1 MQRAL
6 NNLEGGCMKVQT
18 VEAVKDKKV
27 CFFILNGEID
37 EERFGA
43 VEKKLKDMMRTGE
56 VNVIID
62 LSRVSHINYKV
73 VGWLIEYQQK
83 FKDLGGDIK
92 LVNVSPYLYDIL
104 RLYGF
109 YPFEI
114 FPSKRAA
121 LKSFM

>member
-1 MQRAL
+1 
-6 NNLEGGCMKVQT
+6 MKIQA
-18 VEAVKDKKV
+18 VEAMNDKKV
-27 CFFILNGEID
+27 SFFLPTGEINETEFVAIED
-37 EERFGA
+37 KFKNMIQAG
-43 VEKKLKDMMRTGE
+43 DF
-56 VNVIID
+56 NIILD
-62 LSRVSHINYKV
+62 LSRVSHINYKI
-73 VGWLIEYQQK
+73 VGQLIEYQKK

>member
-1 MQRAL
+1 MQRVL
-6 NNLEGGCMKVQT
+6 NNLEGGYMKVQA

-27 CFFILNGEID
+27 CFFVLNGEID
-37 EERFGA
+37 EEQFQA
-43 VEKKLKDMMRTGE
+43 VEKKFKEMMQAGE
-56 VNVIID
+56 FNVIID

>member
-1 MQRAL
+1 
-6 NNLEGGCMKVQT
+6 MKVQA
-18 VEAVKDKKV
+18 VEAVKNKKV
-27 CFFILNGEID
+27 SFFLPTGEIN
-37 EERFGA
+37 EEEFETM
-43 VEKKLKDMMRTGE
+43 EKKFKNMIEAKDL
-56 VNVIID
+56 NIILD

-73 VGWLIEYQQK
+73 VGWLIDYQKK
-83 FKDLGGDIK
+83 FKESGGDIK

>member
-1 MQRAL
+1 
-6 NNLEGGCMKVQT
+6 MKIQA

-27 CFFILNGEID
+27 SFFLPSGEID
-37 EERFGA
+37 EQGFSKMEQ
-43 VEKKLKDMMRTGE
+43 KLKQMIESGDF
-56 VNVIID
+56 NIIVD

-73 VGWLIEYQQK
+73 VGWLIDYQQK
-83 FKDLGGDIK
+83 FKKYGGDIK

-114 FPSKRAA
+114 YPSRRAA
-121 LKSFM
+121 LKSFA

>member
-1 MQRAL
+1 
-6 NNLEGGCMKVQT
+6 MKVQA

-27 CFFILNGEID
+27 SFFLPSGEID
-37 EERFGA
+37 EEGFSKI
-43 VEKKLKDMMRTGE
+43 EQKLKQMIEDGDF
-56 VNVIID
+56 NIIID

-83 FKDLGGDIK
+83 FKKYGGDIK

-114 FPSKRAA
+114 YPSRRAA
-121 LKSFM
+121 LKSFA

>member
-1 MQRAL
+1 
-6 NNLEGGCMKVQT
+6 MKIQA
-18 VEAVKDKKV
+18 VEAVNNKKV
-27 CFFILNGEID
+27 SFFLPSGEIN
-37 EERFGA
+37 EEEF
-43 VEKKLKDMMRTGE
+43 
-56 VNVIID
+56 NVIEQKFKEMLNQSEHNIILD
-62 LSRVSHINYKV
+62 LSRVSHINYRV
-73 VGWLIEYQQK
+73 IGWLIDYQKK

>member
-1 MQRAL
+1 
-6 NNLEGGCMKVQT
+6 MKIQA
-18 VEAVKDKKV
+18 VEAIKDKKV
-27 CFFILNGEID
+27 SFFLPSGEIN
-37 EERFGA
+37 EQEFSKI
-43 VEKKLKDMMRTGE
+43 EQKLKQMIEGGDF
-56 VNVIID
+56 NIIID

-83 FKDLGGDIK
+83 FKKYGGDIK

-114 FPSKRAA
+114 YPSRRAA
-121 LKSFM
+121 LKSFA

>member
-1 MQRAL
+1 
-6 NNLEGGCMKVQT
+6 MKIQA

-27 CFFILNGEID
+27 SFFLPSGEID
-37 EERFGA
+37 EKGFSK
-43 VEKKLKDMMRTGE
+43 VEKKLKQMIESGDF
-56 VNVIID
+56 NIIID

-73 VGWLIEYQQK
+73 VGWLIDYQQK
-83 FKDLGGDIK
+83 FKKYGGDIK

-114 FPSKRAA
+114 YPSRRAA
-121 LKSFM
+121 LKSFV

>member
-1 MQRAL
+1 
-6 NNLEGGCMKVQT
+6 MKIQA

-27 CFFILNGEID
+27 SFFLPSGEID
-37 EERFGA
+37 EEGFSKI
-43 VEKKLKDMMRTGE
+43 EQKLKQMIEDGDF
-56 VNVIID
+56 NIIID

-83 FKDLGGDIK
+83 FKKYGGDIK

-114 FPSKRAA
+114 YPSRRAA
-121 LKSFM
+121 LKSFA

>member
-1 MQRAL
+1 
-6 NNLEGGCMKVQT
+6 MKVQAI
-18 VEAVKDKKV
+18 EAVNNVKV
-27 CFFILNGEID
+27 ALMVPSGEINEAEFETID
-37 EERFGA
+37 SKFKTL
-43 VEKKLKDMMRTGE
+43 VEKGDY
-56 VNVIID
+56 NIIMD

-73 VGWLIEYQQK
+73 VGWLIDYQKK
-83 FKDLGGDIK
+83 FKELGGDIK

-121 LKSFM
+121 LKSYM

>member
-1 MQRAL
+1 MR
-6 NNLEGGCMKVQT
+6 VQA
-18 VEAVKDKKV
+18 VEAVNNKKV
-27 CFFILNGEID
+27 SFFLPNGEIN
-37 EERFGA
+37 EQEFETLEKRFMTMIEA
-43 VEKKLKDMMRTGE
+43 GE
-56 VNVIID
+56 FNIIID
-62 LSRVSHINYKV
+62 LSRVSHMNYKV
-73 VGWLIEYQQK
+73 VGWLIDYQKK

-121 LKSFM
+121 LKSFA

>member
-1 MQRAL
+1 
-6 NNLEGGCMKVQT
+6 MKVQA
-18 VEAVKDKKV
+18 VEAVNNKKV
-27 CFFILNGEID
+27 SFFLPTGEIN
-37 EERFGA
+37 EEEFETM
-43 VEKKLKDMMRTGE
+43 EKKFKNMIEAKDL
-56 VNVIID
+56 NIILD

-73 VGWLIEYQQK
+73 VGWLIDYQKK
-83 FKDLGGDIK
+83 FKECGGDIK

>member
-1 MQRAL
+1 
-6 NNLEGGCMKVQT
+6 MKIQAVDT
-18 VEAVKDKKV
+18 VKDKKV
-27 CFFILNGEID
+27 SFFLPSGEID
-37 EERFGA
+37 EQGFTKIEA
-43 VEKKLKDMMRTGE
+43 KLKAMFEEGDF
-56 VNVIID
+56 NIIID

-83 FKDLGGDIK
+83 FKKYGGDIK

-114 FPSKRAA
+114 YPSRRAA
-121 LKSFM
+121 LKSFA

>member
-1 MQRAL
+1 
-6 NNLEGGCMKVQT
+6 MKVQA
-18 VEAVKDKKV
+18 VEAIKNKKV
-27 CFFILNGEID
+27 LFFLPSGEIN
-37 EERFGA
+37 EEEFETIENRFKNMIQAG
-43 VEKKLKDMMRTGE
+43 DF
-56 VNVIID
+56 NIIID

-73 VGWLIEYQQK
+73 VGWFIDYQKK
-83 FKDLGGDIK
+83 FKKFGGDIK
-92 LVNVSPYLYDIL
+92 LVNVSPYLFNIL

>member
-1 MQRAL
+1 
-6 NNLEGGCMKVQT
+6 MKIQA

-27 CFFILNGEID
+27 SFFLPSGEID
-37 EERFGA
+37 EQAF
-43 VEKKLKDMMRTGE
+43 EKIELSLKQMIGDGD
-56 VNVIID
+56 VNIILD

-73 VGWLIEYQQK
+73 VGWLIDYQQK
-83 FKDLGGDIK
+83 FKKFGGDIK

-114 FPSKRAA
+114 YPSRRAA
-121 LKSFM
+121 LKSFA

>member
-1 MQRAL
+1 
-6 NNLEGGCMKVQT
+6 MKVQAI
-18 VEAVKDKKV
+18 EAVKDKKIS
-27 CFFILNGEID
+27 FFLPVGEIN
-37 EERFGA
+37 EEEF
-43 VEKKLKDMMRTGE
+43 VTIEEKFKGMIQAGDF
-56 VNVIID
+56 NIIID

-73 VGWLIEYQQK
+73 VGWLIDYQKK
-83 FKDLGGDIK
+83 FKGFGGDIK